1 MTEAYLQT
9 TQNSEPQNSE
19 VREYSDGITQE
30 VVYPGEQYWRETTS
44 IQTPIVWTT
53 LESSLSWLESNFV
66 PIAFEK
72 YWDVVL
78 SLWGGGTPRDR
89 PSH

>member
-9 TQNSEPQNSE
+9 MQNPEPQNSG
-19 VREYSDGITQE
+19 VREYSDGIAQE
-30 VVYPGEQYWRETTS
+30 VVYSDEQYWRETTS

-72 YWDVVL
+72 YWDLVL
-78 SLWGGGTPRDR
+78 SL
-89 PSH
+89 